1 MKEGF
6 GLATETVYTGL
17 ERSFQTPPFTVLSS
31 RDGWWQKRKRL
42 WIKLGIKSELGR
54 EKISNGNSTQTT
66 TCCAT
71 DWMKRGPDAGG
82 SVFDPVLCELA
93 YKWFCPTG
101 GSVVDPFAG
110 GSVRGIV
117 SAFLGYRYWG
127 CELRKEQVT
136 ANVVQGAQ
144 ILQNNLPIWHCGD
157 SSTDIRRFA
166 PEADFV
172 FSCPPYG
179 DLEVYSDDP
188 KDISNK
194 TYHEFIEIYSKIIKH
209 SCRKLKQD
217 RFACFVV
224 TNYRDKEGFYH
235 NFVGDTITIFE
246 ENGCKLYNDA
256 ILMTP
261 TGSLPIRVTK
271 QFQSGRKL
279 GKTHQNI
286 IVFYKGDPK
295 NIKKNF
301 GNLTNL
307 E

>member
-31 RDGWWQKRKRL
+31 RDGWWQKRKRSWL
-42 WIKLGIKSELGR
+42 KLGIQSELGR
-54 EKISNGNSTQTT
+54 DIKPTCVPKKCPDYMANRGNNE
-66 TCCAT
+66 
-71 DWMKRGPDAGG
+71 GG
-82 SVFDPVLCELA
+82 SIFDPVLCELA

-110 GSVRGIV
+110 GSVRGLV

-127 CELRKEQVT
+127 CELRKEQVA
-136 ANVVQGAQ
+136 ANVAQGSQ
-144 ILQNNLPIWHCGD
+144 ILQKNPPIWHCGD

-194 TYHEFIEIYSKIIKH
+194 SYPEFIKIYSKIIKH
-209 SCRKLKQD
+209 SCKKLKKD

-286 IVFYKGDPK
+286 LVFYKGDPK